1 MNHIIFA
8 IFVVSKLNKKNNIIT
23 KPIRYSY
30 SELSQKYNELYENYY
45 ELIMAVGN
53 CFEGESRHETALRY
67 IREKETN
74 ADTGCVEDIKQ

>member
-1 MNHIIFA
+1 
-8 IFVVSKLNKKNNIIT
+8 
-23 KPIRYSY
+23 
-30 SELSQKYNELYENYY
+30 
-45 ELIMAVGN
+45 MAVGN